1 MNRCVGV
8 SLLAAAIG
16 FAGAGSVGVA
26 SAQGAIG
33 ATAVL
38 RDAAGRMVGTASIT
52 EAAGGIR
59 LAVQVSGL
67 NPGGHGIHFHA
78 VGQCDPAAFASAGA
92 HFNPEGKQHGL
103 SNPAGPHAGDLPAL
117 MVGAN
122 GQANYFAADPRVTL
136 GPGPDSLFDADG
148 SALVIHADND
158 DQMTDPTGNS
168 GDRIVCGVVV
178 RGPARLP
185 ATGAGRAAGALPLVA
200 LGALL
205 AGVPA
210 ALRARRIRRLVLRSY
225 SGGAQP

>member
-1 MNRCVGV
+1 MNRYVGV

-26 SAQGAIG
+26 SAQGPTG

-38 RDAAGRMVGTASIT
+38 RDATGRTVGTASFT
-52 EAAGGIR
+52 EAAGGVR
-59 LAVQVSGL
+59 LALQVSGL
-67 NPGGHGIHFHA
+67 APGGHGIHVHA
-78 VGQCDPAAFASAGA
+78 VGQCDPEAFASAGA
-92 HFNPEGKQHGL
+92 HFNPEGRQHGL

-122 GQANYFAADPRVTL
+122 GQASYVATDPRVTL

-148 SALVIHADND
+148 SALVIHANDD

-178 RGPARLP
+178 RGAARLP
-185 ATGAGRAAGALPLVA
+185 ATGSAPGSGALPLAA

-205 AGVPA
+205 AGAPA
-210 ALRARRIRRLVLRSY
+210 ALRTLRTRSSARNS
-225 SGGAQP
+225 